1 MAVLDDSFSLKIAKA
16 EKTLIPTKMYPKHKT
31 ICNDNQNISNF
42 LHRLAKV

>member
-1 MAVLDDSFSLKIAKA
+1 
-16 EKTLIPTKMYPKHKT
+16 MYPKHKT